1 MQSQGWLD
9 KEDHMRVAIISD
21 IHGNDLA
28 FEIVE
33 ADIRNQNVDQ
43 IVCLGDAVQGGPQP
57 ARVVQRLR
65 QLGCSIVMGNADAWL
80 VSGEETGDEGISPER
95 LQRMSEV
102 RQWSLSQLTPEDL
115 AFIAGF
121 QPTVELSLEE
131 SLGLLCFHGSP
142 TSFDDILLPAMPD
155 EEFQRLLGAYA
166 NRILTGGH
174 THVQQI
180 RRIGDLFFFNP
191 GSVGFAYGHNQ
202 PSDEFRADPWAEYA
216 ILTAE
221 EGRVSVEFRRI
232 PFEAKELIRIYQ
244 GSSRPFAEEAIAQ
257 YRS

>member
-1 MQSQGWLD
+1 
-9 KEDHMRVAIISD
+9 MRVAIISD

-28 FEIVE
+28 FEFVE
-33 ADIRNQNVDQ
+33 ADIKDQRVDQ

-65 QLGCSIVMGNADAWL
+65 QLGCQIVMGNADAWL
-80 VSGEETGDEGISPER
+80 VSGEETSDEGISPER
-95 LQRMSEV
+95 LQRMGEI

-115 AFIAGF
+115 DFIADF
-121 QPTVELSLEE
+121 QPTIELKLEE
-131 SLGLLCFHGSP
+131 GLNLLCFHGSP
-142 TSFDDILLPAMPD
+142 TSFDDILLPATPD
-155 EEFQRLLGAYA
+155 EEFQRLLGAYG
-166 NRILTGGH
+166 NHILTGGH

-221 EGRVSVEFRRI
+221 ENRVSVEFRRI
-232 PFEAKELIRIYQ
+232 PFDTRKLVDIYRES
-244 GSSRPFAEEAIAQ
+244 GRPFAEEAIAQ